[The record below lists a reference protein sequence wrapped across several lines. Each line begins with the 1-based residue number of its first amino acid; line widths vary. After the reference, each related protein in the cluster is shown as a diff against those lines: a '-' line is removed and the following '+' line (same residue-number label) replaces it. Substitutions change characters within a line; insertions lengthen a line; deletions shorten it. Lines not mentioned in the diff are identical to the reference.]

1 MTHRRVTSRAIALA
15 TAGAIVALSATTIA
29 QRRRADNSSQG
40 VPVATNT
47 IAQNPD
53 AYLGKLVTISAG
65 VEEMLSKT
73 TFVVDQRKMAGPGK
87 VTSVGSPILVIAP
100 YLSAAVTPSQYLLM
114 RGEVVKL
121 EPAALTRLAAG
132 YALDLPPDLSAK
144 YMGQPVLVV
153 NSVVDVRSKE
163 IGRKPI
169 PELTPDEVAVRAAMK
184 VISPTFT
191 ALRTAANAS
200 DAAAVA
206 QNAALLEPAYT
217 QTETTWDAVGQ
228 KAAAQWARDSRA
240 LAASISRAAAAGN
253 WDEAKA
259 SVGAVNQLCQNCHGA
274 YRERREDGSFA
285 FKPGSF

>member
-1 MTHRRVTSRAIALA
+1 MTHRRFTTRAIALA
-15 TAGAIVALSATTIA
+15 TAGAVVALSATAIA

-53 AYLGKLVTISAG
+53 AYLGKLVTVSAG

-73 TFVVDQRKMAGPGK
+73 TFVVDQRRMAGPTK
-87 VTSVGSPILVIAP
+87 VASVGSPILVIAP
-100 YLSAAVTPSQYLLM
+100 YLSASVTPAQYLLM

-121 EPAALTRLAAG
+121 DPAALKRLAAG
-132 YALDLPPDLSAK
+132 YALDLSPELSAK

-153 NSVVDVRSKE
+153 NSVVDSRSNE

-169 PELTPDEVAVRAAMK
+169 PELTADEVAVRAAMK
-184 VISPTFT
+184 VISPTFA
-191 ALRTAANAS
+191 ALRTAANES
-200 DAAAVA
+200 NAAAVA
-206 QNAALLEPAYT
+206 QNVALLEPAYT

-240 LAASISRAAAAGN
+240 LAAGISRAAAAGQ

>member
-1 MTHRRVTSRAIALA
+1 MTPRRFTTRTIALA
-15 TAGAIVALSATTIA
+15 TAGAIVALSATAVA
-29 QRRRADNSSQG
+29 QRRRADNSANG

-53 AYLGKLVTISAG
+53 AYLGKLVTVSAG

-73 TFVVDQRKMAGPGK
+73 TFVVDQRKMTGPTK
-87 VTSVGSPILVIAP
+87 VASVGSPILVIAP
-100 YLSAAVTPSQYLLM
+100 YLSASVAPAQYLLM

-121 EPAALTRLAAG
+121 EPAALKRLAAG
-132 YALDLPPDLSAK
+132 YALDLSPELSAK
-144 YMGQPVLVV
+144 YKGQPVLVV
-153 NSVVDVRSKE
+153 NSVVDSRSNE

-169 PELTPDEVAVRAAMK
+169 PELTADEVAVRAAMK
-184 VISPTFT
+184 VISPTFA
-191 ALRTAANAS
+191 ALRTAANES
-200 DAAAVA
+200 NAAAVA
-206 QNAALLEPAYT
+206 QNVALLEPAYT

-240 LAASISRAAAAGN
+240 LAASIGRAAAAGQ